1 MQDVHLRVRF
11 LFPNLN
17 EFEVNDSEK
26 LNDVILTFRKIDG
39 YVVHVHNIST
49 NKLSVVDDNIVG
61 FLKLSTGRPSKRDH
75 LASLFSLFWS

>member
-11 LFPNLN
+11 LFRNLN

-26 LNDVILTFRKIDG
+26 LNAVILTFWKIDG
-39 YVVHVHNIST
+39 YVVYAHDISIS
-49 NKLSVVDDNIVG
+49 KLSAVYDDIVG
-61 FLKLSTGRPSKRDH
+61 FLKLSTGRLSKGDH